1 MGILWYYH
9 KPNHNAVN
17 ERVETLNLPHG
28 HRQNTATNNQCNRSE
43 VGKNIPLWSYGYN
56 SSSAYSFATIISDKT
71 KMRQITDYFST
82 STPLTLCVRSSFIS
96 ALPYN

>member
-1 MGILWYYH
+1 MVLSQ
-9 KPNHNAVN
+9 NAVN

-43 VGKNIPLWSYGYN
+43 VGKNLHVPLCSYGYN
-56 SSSAYSFATIISDKT
+56 SSSAYSFAT
-71 KMRQITDYFST
+71 KMRQITDYSST